1 MEKKK
6 YNFPEVKL
14 GQYKGLAITR
24 HVRPVTEKTLDIE
37 MVHQTRMHATYR
49 PTQEPAKRGC
59 RALLD
64 FAGYMDGKEIPDS
77 RMEKVMVV
85 LGDGKLMP
93 AAAPGRRSA
102 SILLT
107 PLSSGCRSSPAR
119 PPSLR
124 STSARWPR
132 STPRS

>member
-14 GQYKGLAITR
+14 GQYKGLAVTR

-59 RALLD
+59 RVLLD

-85 LGDGKLMP
+85 LGD
-93 AAAPGRRSA
+93 ARRRA
-102 SILLT
+102 GHL
-107 PLSSGCRSSPAR
+107 R
-119 PPSLR
+119 PPRRGDVPLR
-124 STSARWPR
+124 FYLPR
-132 STPRS
+132 

>member
-1 MEKKK
+1 M
-6 YNFPEVKL
+6 
-14 GQYKGLAITR
+14 
-24 HVRPVTEKTLDIE
+24 TEKTLDIE

-49 PTQEPAKRGC
+49 PTQEPAKRGY

-93 AAAPGRRSA
+93 ARRA
-102 SILLT
+102 GHL
-107 PLSSGCRSSPAR
+107 R
-119 PPSLR
+119 PPRRGDVPLR
-124 STSARWPR
+124 FYLPR
-132 STPRS
+132 

>member
-59 RALLD
+59 RAR
-64 FAGYMDGKEIPDS
+64 AGH
-77 RMEKVMVV
+77 
-85 LGDGKLMP
+85 L
-93 AAAPGRRSA
+93 
-102 SILLT
+102 
-107 PLSSGCRSSPAR
+107 R
-119 PPSLR
+119 PPRRGDVPLR
-124 STSARWPR
+124 FYLPR
-132 STPRS
+132 

>member
-77 RMEKVMVV
+77 PPPSR
-85 LGDGKLMP
+85 P
-93 AAAPGRRSA
+93 STATAPGRRSA

>member
-64 FAGYMDGKEIPDS
+64 FAGYMDGKEIP
-77 RMEKVMVV
+77 
-85 LGDGKLMP
+85 
-93 AAAPGRRSA
+93 ARRRA
-102 SILLT
+102 GHL
-107 PLSSGCRSSPAR
+107 R
-119 PPSLR
+119 PPRRGDVPFRFYL
-124 STSARWPR
+124 PR
-132 STPRS
+132 